1 MDGNNKRKKVVSGTL
16 FLLLLLFAFNLAA
29 APERPVRLAPSVL
42 QAGEAICNTVA
53 GILESMPFPIGY
65 ALCDLQDRSPLL
77 KEAESHDE
85 SAALPVLPLLNFL
98 ALPVLLAMGFSAAAA
113 IRGRMNYLRQIFSP
127 LIPVRAGPFTISSAD
142 FASAR

>member
-85 SAALPVLPLLNFL
+85 SAALPVFPLLNFL
-98 ALPVLLAMGFSAAAA
+98 ALPVLLAMGFSAAA